1 VGPGSLV
8 NGFSG
13 ALVYLNDPYNWTRDD
28 GFGIFSLL
36 RDHLQI
42 SVVAIL
48 LAGVVAVP
56 IGIALGHSGRGS
68 GFVVA
73 LSNVSRAVPTLALLT
88 IFAVTPI
95 GFGNRATT
103 IALAVFAFPL
113 ILANTFVGLRGVDAD
128 LREAARGMGMSSG
141 QVIRRVEVPLA
152 FPLIMT
158 GIRSATVQV
167 VATAGLAAL
176 VGGGGLGRL
185 INLGFAQ
192 QNYAE
197 VVAGAILV
205 AGLAILTEVTLVVVS
220 RALTPGQKR
229 LPFTVRARKAPAT
242 PEPERLVAAEPL

>member
-1 VGPGSLV
+1 V

-13 ALVYLNDPYNWTRDD
+13 ALVYLDDPYNWTRAD
-28 GFGIFSLL
+28 GFGIGSLL

-42 SVVAIL
+42 SVVAVL
-48 LAGVVAVP
+48 LAAVVAVP
-56 IGIALGHSGRGS
+56 IGIALGHSGHGS
-68 GFVVA
+68 GFVIA

-88 IFAVTPI
+88 VFAVTPI

-113 ILANTFVGLRGVDAD
+113 ILTNTFIGMQGVDAD
-128 LREAARGMGMSSG
+128 LREAARGMGMSTG
-141 QVIRRVEVPLA
+141 QRIGRVELPLA

-158 GIRSATVQV
+158 GIRTATVQV

-205 AGLAILTEVTLVVVS
+205 AALAILTELGLVMLS
-220 RALTPGQKR
+220 WALTPGPKR
-229 LPFTVRARKAPAT
+229 LPFGVRARRGPAT
-242 PEPERLVAAEPL
+242 AEPAPIVAAEPL